1 MGVGGGSL
9 SIPGRSQPNSL
20 KMLLVLAV
28 AAAVSAHSGQDY
40 KMFMKWANG
49 KAMESCWGEDNVKLW
64 TVNMKKA
71 VSKCMQEDAPEL
83 DLPPFR
89 YMNRFT
95 NSLVSMAN
103 SRSQDQDLYKM
114 MKFMM
119 MMKMM
124 QQVGSNNQDHHS
136 FRTASRDGY
145 ADETGKYRNNFDH
158 QMMDRM
164 DNGNMM
170 ENMMKMMSR
179 MMNKEGQY
187 ERSEY
192 DNMDMYDMFSK
203 MYNSNKYDKY
213 NRHDNH
219 DSNSRSYDDMSPMM
233 RRFMSKRQADDSLQ
247 LNDRL
252 KEKLEHVMEEH
263 VSEMSNM
270 TCVLREMNVLNSRNN
285 IDIAAMKADT
295 ENYNMP
301 SQWFKQKYFSILDN
315 CYEVA
320 ENQPAELDNMFN
332 VNGNNELRNM
342 GKIKSFLT
350 CCKGAKMR
358 LCMNNDTKKKIEA
371 NFGPVEELLQSFNNQ
386 INEEQL
392 FFMVNEILQGS
403 DEEYWW

>member
-1 MGVGGGSL
+1 MGSWRGFV
-9 SIPGRSQPNSL
+9 IPGRSQPNSL
-20 KMLLVLAV
+20 KMKVLLVLAV
-28 AAAVSAHSGQDY
+28 VAAVSAHSGEDY
-40 KMFMKWANG
+40 KMFVKWAKG
-49 KAMESCWGEDNVKLW
+49 KSMESCWGEDNMKLL
-64 TVNMKKA
+64 TLNMKKA

-124 QQVGSNNQDHHS
+124 QQVGSDNQDHHS
-136 FRTASRDGY
+136 FRDNES
-145 ADETGKYRNNFDH
+145 KYRNNFDH

-219 DSNSRSYDDMSPMM
+219 DSKYRSYDDMSPMM

-295 ENYNMP
+295 E
-301 SQWFKQKYFSILDN
+301 LH
-315 CYEVA
+315 
-320 ENQPAELDNMFN
+320 
-332 VNGNNELRNM
+332 NM

>member
-1 MGVGGGSL
+1 MGSWRGFV
-9 SIPGRSQPNSL
+9 IPGRSQPNSL
-20 KMLLVLAV
+20 KMKVLLVLAV
-28 AAAVSAHSGQDY
+28 AAAVSAHSGEDY
-40 KMFMKWANG
+40 KMFMKWAKG
-49 KAMESCWGEDNVKLW
+49 KAMESCWGEDNMKLL
-64 TVNMKKA
+64 TLNMKKA

-114 MKFMM
+114 ME
-119 MMKMM
+119 
-124 QQVGSNNQDHHS
+124 
-136 FRTASRDGY
+136 Y
-145 ADETGKYRNNFDH
+145 
-158 QMMDRM
+158 
-164 DNGNMM
+164 
-170 ENMMKMMSR
+170 MMKMMSR

-219 DSNSRSYDDMSPMM
+219 DSNYRSYDDMSPMM

-301 SQWFKQKYFSILDN
+301 SQ
-315 CYEVA
+315 
-320 ENQPAELDNMFN
+320 
-332 VNGNNELRNM
+332 
-342 GKIKSFLT
+342 
-350 CCKGAKMR
+350 
-358 LCMNNDTKKKIEA
+358 
-371 NFGPVEELLQSFNNQ
+371 
-386 INEEQL
+386 
-392 FFMVNEILQGS
+392 
-403 DEEYWW
+403 

>member
-1 MGVGGGSL
+1 MGSWRGFV
-9 SIPGRSQPNSL
+9 IPGRSQPNSL
-20 KMLLVLAV
+20 KMKVLLVLAV
-28 AAAVSAHSGQDY
+28 AAAVSAHSGEDY
-40 KMFMKWANG
+40 KMFMKWAKG
-49 KAMESCWGEDNVKLW
+49 KAMESCWGEDNMKLL
-64 TVNMKKA
+64 TLNMKKA

-103 SRSQDQDLYKM
+103 SRSQDQDLCKM
-114 MKFMM
+114 MK
-119 MMKMM
+119 
-124 QQVGSNNQDHHS
+124 
-136 FRTASRDGY
+136 
-145 ADETGKYRNNFDH
+145 
-158 QMMDRM
+158 
-164 DNGNMM
+164 
-170 ENMMKMMSR
+170 NMMKMMSR

-219 DSNSRSYDDMSPMM
+219 DSNYRSYDDMSPMM

-301 SQWFKQKYFSILDN
+301 SQWFKQKY
-315 CYEVA
+315 
-320 ENQPAELDNMFN
+320 
-332 VNGNNELRNM
+332 
-342 GKIKSFLT
+342 
-350 CCKGAKMR
+350 
-358 LCMNNDTKKKIEA
+358 
-371 NFGPVEELLQSFNNQ
+371 
-386 INEEQL
+386 
-392 FFMVNEILQGS
+392 
-403 DEEYWW
+403 

>member
-1 MGVGGGSL
+1 MGSWRGFV
-9 SIPGRSQPNSL
+9 IPGRSQPNSL
-20 KMLLVLAV
+20 KMKVLLVLAV
-28 AAAVSAHSGQDY
+28 AAAVSAHSGEDY
-40 KMFMKWANG
+40 KMFMKWAKG
-49 KAMESCWGEDNVKLW
+49 KAMESCWGEDNMKLL
-64 TVNMKKA
+64 TLNMKKA

-124 QQVGSNNQDHHS
+124 QQVGSDNQDHHN
-136 FRTASRDGY
+136 FRDS
-145 ADETGKYRNNFDH
+145 TGAKYRNNFDH

-170 ENMMKMMSR
+170 ER

-213 NRHDNH
+213 NRHDS
-219 DSNSRSYDDMSPMM
+219 DYRSYDDMSPMM
-233 RRFMSKRQADDSLQ
+233 GSFMSKRQADDSLQ

-270 TCVLREMNVLNSRNN
+270 TCVL
-285 IDIAAMKADT
+285 
-295 ENYNMP
+295 
-301 SQWFKQKYFSILDN
+301 
-315 CYEVA
+315 
-320 ENQPAELDNMFN
+320 
-332 VNGNNELRNM
+332 
-342 GKIKSFLT
+342 
-350 CCKGAKMR
+350 
-358 LCMNNDTKKKIEA
+358 
-371 NFGPVEELLQSFNNQ
+371 
-386 INEEQL
+386 
-392 FFMVNEILQGS
+392 
-403 DEEYWW
+403 

>member
-1 MGVGGGSL
+1 
-9 SIPGRSQPNSL
+9 
-20 KMLLVLAV
+20 
-28 AAAVSAHSGQDY
+28 
-40 KMFMKWANG
+40 
-49 KAMESCWGEDNVKLW
+49 
-64 TVNMKKA
+64 
-71 VSKCMQEDAPEL
+71 
-83 DLPPFR
+83 
-89 YMNRFT
+89 
-95 NSLVSMAN
+95 
-103 SRSQDQDLYKM
+103 
-114 MKFMM
+114 
-119 MMKMM
+119 MM
-124 QQVGSNNQDHHS
+124 QQVGSNNQDHHN
-136 FRTASRDGY
+136 FRSGSEDS
-145 ADETGKYRNNFDH
+145 KYRNNFDH

-187 ERSEY
+187 ERSE
-192 DNMDMYDMFSK
+192 
-203 MYNSNKYDKY
+203 KY

-219 DSNSRSYDDMSPMM
+219 DSNYRSYDDMSPMM

-320 ENQPAELDNMFN
+320 ENQPAE
-332 VNGNNELRNM
+332 
-342 GKIKSFLT
+342 
-350 CCKGAKMR
+350 
-358 LCMNNDTKKKIEA
+358 
-371 NFGPVEELLQSFNNQ
+371 P
-386 INEEQL
+386 
-392 FFMVNEILQGS
+392 
-403 DEEYWW
+403 

>member
-1 MGVGGGSL
+1 MGSWRGFV
-9 SIPGRSQPNSL
+9 IPGRSQPNSL
-20 KMLLVLAV
+20 KMKVLLVLAV
-28 AAAVSAHSGQDY
+28 AAAVSAHSGEDY
-40 KMFMKWANG
+40 KMFMKWAKG
-49 KAMESCWGEDNVKLW
+49 KAMESCWGEDNMKLL
-64 TVNMKKA
+64 TLNMKKA

-124 QQVGSNNQDHHS
+124 QQVGSDNQDHHN
-136 FRTASRDGY
+136 FRDS
-145 ADETGKYRNNFDH
+145 TGAKYRNNFDH

-164 DNGNMM
+164 DNGNM
-170 ENMMKMMSR
+170 
-179 MMNKEGQY
+179 
-187 ERSEY
+187 
-192 DNMDMYDMFSK
+192 DMYDMFSE

-219 DSNSRSYDDMSPMM
+219 DSNYRSYDDMSPMM

>member
-1 MGVGGGSL
+1 MGSWRGFV
-9 SIPGRSQPNSL
+9 IPGRSQPNSL
-20 KMLLVLAV
+20 KMKVLLVLAV
-28 AAAVSAHSGQDY
+28 AAAVSAHSGEDY
-40 KMFMKWANG
+40 KMFMKWAKG
-49 KAMESCWGEDNVKLW
+49 KAMESCWGEDNMKLL
-64 TVNMKKA
+64 TLNMKKA

-103 SRSQDQDLYKM
+103 SRSQDQDPYKM
-114 MKFMM
+114 MKFMV

-124 QQVGSNNQDHHS
+124 QQVGSDNQDHHN
-136 FRTASRDGY
+136 FRDS
-145 ADETGKYRNNFDH
+145 TGAKYRNNFDH

-192 DNMDMYDMFSK
+192 D
-203 MYNSNKYDKY
+203 
-213 NRHDNH
+213 
-219 DSNSRSYDDMSPMM
+219 DMSPMM
-233 RRFMSKRQADDSLQ
+233 RRFVSKRQADDSLQ

-320 ENQPAELDNMFN
+320 ENQPAELDN
-332 VNGNNELRNM
+332 
-342 GKIKSFLT
+342 
-350 CCKGAKMR
+350 
-358 LCMNNDTKKKIEA
+358 
-371 NFGPVEELLQSFNNQ
+371 
-386 INEEQL
+386 
-392 FFMVNEILQGS
+392 
-403 DEEYWW
+403 

>member
-1 MGVGGGSL
+1 MGSWRGFV
-9 SIPGRSQPNSL
+9 IPGRSQPNSL
-20 KMLLVLAV
+20 KMKVLLVLAV
-28 AAAVSAHSGQDY
+28 VAAVSAHSGEDY
-40 KMFMKWANG
+40 KMFVKWAKG
-49 KAMESCWGEDNVKLW
+49 KAMESCWGEDNMKLL
-64 TVNMKKA
+64 TLNMKKA

-124 QQVGSNNQDHHS
+124 QQVGSSNFLGGED
-136 FRTASRDGY
+136 T
-145 ADETGKYRNNFDH
+145 KYRNNFDH

-219 DSNSRSYDDMSPMM
+219 DSKYRSYDDMS
-233 RRFMSKRQADDSLQ
+233 
-247 LNDRL
+247 
-252 KEKLEHVMEEH
+252 
-263 VSEMSNM
+263 
-270 TCVLREMNVLNSRNN
+270 
-285 IDIAAMKADT
+285 
-295 ENYNMP
+295 
-301 SQWFKQKYFSILDN
+301 
-315 CYEVA
+315 
-320 ENQPAELDNMFN
+320 
-332 VNGNNELRNM
+332 
-342 GKIKSFLT
+342 
-350 CCKGAKMR
+350 
-358 LCMNNDTKKKIEA
+358 
-371 NFGPVEELLQSFNNQ
+371 
-386 INEEQL
+386 
-392 FFMVNEILQGS
+392 
-403 DEEYWW
+403 

>member
-1 MGVGGGSL
+1 MGSWRGFV
-9 SIPGRSQPNSL
+9 IPGRSQPNSL
-20 KMLLVLAV
+20 KMKVLLVLAV
-28 AAAVSAHSGQDY
+28 AAAVSAHSGEDY
-40 KMFMKWANG
+40 KMFMKWAKG
-49 KAMESCWGEDNVKLW
+49 KAMESCWGEDNMKLL
-64 TVNMKKA
+64 TLNMKKA

-103 SRSQDQDLYKM
+103 SRSDDQE
-114 MKFMM
+114 
-119 MMKMM
+119 
-124 QQVGSNNQDHHS
+124 HHS
-136 FRTASRDGY
+136 FRDS
-145 ADETGKYRNNFDH
+145 TGAKYRNNFND
-158 QMMDRM
+158 QIMDRM

-219 DSNSRSYDDMSPMM
+219 DSNYRSYDDMSPMM

-350 CCKGAKMR
+350 CCEGAKMR

>member
-1 MGVGGGSL
+1 MGSWRGFV
-9 SIPGRSQPNSL
+9 IPGRSQPNSL
-20 KMLLVLAV
+20 KMKVLLVLAV
-28 AAAVSAHSGQDY
+28 AAAVSAHSGEDY
-40 KMFMKWANG
+40 KMFMKWAKG
-49 KAMESCWGEDNVKLW
+49 KAMESCWGEDNMKLL
-64 TVNMKKA
+64 TLNMKKA

-114 MKFMM
+114 M
-119 MMKMM
+119 MKMM
-124 QQVGSNNQDHHS
+124 HQVGSNNQDHHN
-136 FRTASRDGY
+136 FRSGSEDS
-145 ADETGKYRNNFDH
+145 KYRNNFDH
-158 QMMDRM
+158 QIMDRM
-164 DNGNMM
+164 DNG
-170 ENMMKMMSR
+170 
-179 MMNKEGQY
+179 
-187 ERSEY
+187 
-192 DNMDMYDMFSK
+192 NMDMYDMFSK

-219 DSNSRSYDDMSPMM
+219 DSNYRSYDDMSPMM

-301 SQWFKQKYFSILDN
+301 SQW
-315 CYEVA
+315 
-320 ENQPAELDNMFN
+320 
-332 VNGNNELRNM
+332 
-342 GKIKSFLT
+342 
-350 CCKGAKMR
+350 
-358 LCMNNDTKKKIEA
+358 
-371 NFGPVEELLQSFNNQ
+371 
-386 INEEQL
+386 
-392 FFMVNEILQGS
+392 
-403 DEEYWW
+403 

>member
-1 MGVGGGSL
+1 MG
-9 SIPGRSQPNSL
+9 
-20 KMLLVLAV
+20 
-28 AAAVSAHSGQDY
+28 
-40 KMFMKWANG
+40 
-49 KAMESCWGEDNVKLW
+49 GEDNMKLL
-64 TVNMKKA
+64 TLNMKKA

-103 SRSQDQDLYKM
+103 SRSQDQD
-114 MKFMM
+114 
-119 MMKMM
+119 
-124 QQVGSNNQDHHS
+124 HHN
-136 FRTASRDGY
+136 FRNSAGPD
-145 ADETGKYRNNFDH
+145 GKYRNNFDH

-203 MYNSNKYDKY
+203 MYNSNKY

-219 DSNSRSYDDMSPMM
+219 DSKYRSYDDMSPMM

-371 NFGPVEELLQSFNNQ
+371 NFGPVEELLHSFNNR

>member
-1 MGVGGGSL
+1 MGSWRGVV
-9 SIPGRSQPNSL
+9 IPGRSQPNSL
-20 KMLLVLAV
+20 
-28 AAAVSAHSGQDY
+28 
-40 KMFMKWANG
+40 
-49 KAMESCWGEDNVKLW
+49 
-64 TVNMKKA
+64 
-71 VSKCMQEDAPEL
+71 
-83 DLPPFR
+83 
-89 YMNRFT
+89 
-95 NSLVSMAN
+95 
-103 SRSQDQDLYKM
+103 M

-124 QQVGSNNQDHHS
+124 QQVGSDNQDHHS
-136 FRTASRDGY
+136 FRDS
-145 ADETGKYRNNFDH
+145 TGAKYRNNFDH

-219 DSNSRSYDDMSPMM
+219 DSNYRSYDDMSPMM

-270 TCVLREMNVLNSRNN
+270 TCVLR
-285 IDIAAMKADT
+285 
-295 ENYNMP
+295 
-301 SQWFKQKYFSILDN
+301 
-315 CYEVA
+315 
-320 ENQPAELDNMFN
+320 
-332 VNGNNELRNM
+332 
-342 GKIKSFLT
+342 
-350 CCKGAKMR
+350 
-358 LCMNNDTKKKIEA
+358 
-371 NFGPVEELLQSFNNQ
+371 
-386 INEEQL
+386 
-392 FFMVNEILQGS
+392 
-403 DEEYWW
+403 

>member
-1 MGVGGGSL
+1 MG
-9 SIPGRSQPNSL
+9 
-20 KMLLVLAV
+20 KMKVLLVLAV
-28 AAAVSAHSGQDY
+28 AAAVSAHSGEDY
-40 KMFMKWANG
+40 KMFMKWAKG
-49 KAMESCWGEDNVKLW
+49 KAMESCWGEDNMKLL
-64 TVNMKKA
+64 TLNMKKA
-71 VSKCMQEDAPEL
+71 VSKCMQEDAPDL

-124 QQVGSNNQDHHS
+124 QQVGSNNH
-136 FRTASRDGY
+136 Y

-170 ENMMKMMSR
+170 ENM
-179 MMNKEGQY
+179 
-187 ERSEY
+187 
-192 DNMDMYDMFSK
+192 DMYDMFSK

-219 DSNSRSYDDMSPMM
+219 DSNYRSYDDMSPMM
-233 RRFMSKRQADDSLQ
+233 RRFTSKRQADDSLQ

-342 GKIKSFLT
+342 GKIESFLT

>member
-1 MGVGGGSL
+1 
-9 SIPGRSQPNSL
+9 
-20 KMLLVLAV
+20 
-28 AAAVSAHSGQDY
+28 
-40 KMFMKWANG
+40 
-49 KAMESCWGEDNVKLW
+49 
-64 TVNMKKA
+64 MKKA

-124 QQVGSNNQDHHS
+124 QQVGSDNQEHHS
-136 FRTASRDGY
+136 FRTPGY
-145 ADETGKYRNNFDH
+145 EHGYGEEKGKYRNNL
-158 QMMDRM
+158 DRM

-170 ENMMKMMSR
+170 ENMMMMSR

-219 DSNSRSYDDMSPMM
+219 DSKYRSYDDMSPMM

-285 IDIAAMKADT
+285 IDIAA
-295 ENYNMP
+295 
-301 SQWFKQKYFSILDN
+301 
-315 CYEVA
+315 
-320 ENQPAELDNMFN
+320 
-332 VNGNNELRNM
+332 
-342 GKIKSFLT
+342 
-350 CCKGAKMR
+350 
-358 LCMNNDTKKKIEA
+358 
-371 NFGPVEELLQSFNNQ
+371 
-386 INEEQL
+386 
-392 FFMVNEILQGS
+392 
-403 DEEYWW
+403 

>member
-1 MGVGGGSL
+1 MGSWRGFV
-9 SIPGRSQPNSL
+9 IPGRSQPNSL
-20 KMLLVLAV
+20 KMKVLLVLAV
-28 AAAVSAHSGQDY
+28 AAAVTAHSGEDY
-40 KMFMKWANG
+40 KMFMKWAKG
-49 KAMESCWGEDNVKLW
+49 KAMESCWGEDNMKLL
-64 TVNMKKA
+64 TLNMKKA

-114 MKFMM
+114 MKLMM
-119 MMKMM
+119 MMM
-124 QQVGSNNQDHHS
+124 QQVGSDNRDHHS
-136 FRTASRDGY
+136 FRTPGY
-145 ADETGKYRNNFDH
+145 EHGYVEETGKYRNN
-158 QMMDRM
+158 MDRM

-219 DSNSRSYDDMSPMM
+219 DSKYRSYDDMSPMM

-285 IDIAAMKADT
+285 
-295 ENYNMP
+295 
-301 SQWFKQKYFSILDN
+301 
-315 CYEVA
+315 
-320 ENQPAELDNMFN
+320 
-332 VNGNNELRNM
+332 
-342 GKIKSFLT
+342 
-350 CCKGAKMR
+350 
-358 LCMNNDTKKKIEA
+358 DTKKKIEA
-371 NFGPVEELLQSFNNQ
+371 NFGPVEELLQS
-386 INEEQL
+386 
-392 FFMVNEILQGS
+392 
-403 DEEYWW
+403 

>member
-1 MGVGGGSL
+1 MGSWRGFV
-9 SIPGRSQPNSL
+9 IPGRSQPNSL
-20 KMLLVLAV
+20 KMKVLLVLAV
-28 AAAVSAHSGQDY
+28 VAAVSAHSGEDY
-40 KMFMKWANG
+40 KMFMKWAKG
-49 KAMESCWGEDNVKLW
+49 KAMESCWGEDNMKLL
-64 TVNMKKA
+64 TLNMKKA

-103 SRSQDQDLYKM
+103 SRSQDQDHYKIRNSA
-114 MKFMM
+114 
-119 MMKMM
+119 
-124 QQVGSNNQDHHS
+124 GPD
-136 FRTASRDGY
+136 
-145 ADETGKYRNNFDH
+145 GKYRNNFDH

-219 DSNSRSYDDMSPMM
+219 DSKYRSYDDMSPMM

-285 IDIAAMKADT
+285 
-295 ENYNMP
+295 
-301 SQWFKQKYFSILDN
+301 
-315 CYEVA
+315 
-320 ENQPAELDNMFN
+320 
-332 VNGNNELRNM
+332 
-342 GKIKSFLT
+342 
-350 CCKGAKMR
+350 
-358 LCMNNDTKKKIEA
+358 DTKKKIEA

>member
-1 MGVGGGSL
+1 M
-9 SIPGRSQPNSL
+9 
-20 KMLLVLAV
+20 
-28 AAAVSAHSGQDY
+28 
-40 KMFMKWANG
+40 
-49 KAMESCWGEDNVKLW
+49 
-64 TVNMKKA
+64 
-71 VSKCMQEDAPEL
+71 
-83 DLPPFR
+83 
-89 YMNRFT
+89 
-95 NSLVSMAN
+95 
-103 SRSQDQDLYKM
+103 
-114 MKFMM
+114 MM

-124 QQVGSNNQDHHS
+124 QQVGSNSQDHHN
-136 FRTASRDGY
+136 FRSGSEDT
-145 ADETGKYRNNFDH
+145 KYRNNFDH

-219 DSNSRSYDDMSPMM
+219 DSKYRSYDDMSPLM

-320 ENQPAELDNMFN
+320 ENQPAELGNMC
-332 VNGNNELRNM
+332 
-342 GKIKSFLT
+342 KIKSFLT

-403 DEEYWW
+403 

>member
-1 MGVGGGSL
+1 
-9 SIPGRSQPNSL
+9 
-20 KMLLVLAV
+20 MLAL

-124 QQVGSNNQDHHS
+124 HQVGSNNQDHHS
-136 FRTASRDGY
+136 FRTT

-158 QMMDRM
+158 KMMDRM
-164 DNGNMM
+164 DDGNMM

-203 MYNSNKYDKY
+203 MYNSNKY

-219 DSNSRSYDDMSPMM
+219 DSKYRSYDDISPMM
-233 RRFMSKRQADDSLQ
+233 KRFMVRQ
-247 LNDRL
+247 
-252 KEKLEHVMEEH
+252 
-263 VSEMSNM
+263 
-270 TCVLREMNVLNSRNN
+270 
-285 IDIAAMKADT
+285 
-295 ENYNMP
+295 
-301 SQWFKQKYFSILDN
+301 
-315 CYEVA
+315 
-320 ENQPAELDNMFN
+320 
-332 VNGNNELRNM
+332 
-342 GKIKSFLT
+342 
-350 CCKGAKMR
+350 
-358 LCMNNDTKKKIEA
+358 
-371 NFGPVEELLQSFNNQ
+371 
-386 INEEQL
+386 
-392 FFMVNEILQGS
+392 
-403 DEEYWW
+403 

>member
-1 MGVGGGSL
+1 
-9 SIPGRSQPNSL
+9 
-20 KMLLVLAV
+20 
-28 AAAVSAHSGQDY
+28 
-40 KMFMKWANG
+40 
-49 KAMESCWGEDNVKLW
+49 
-64 TVNMKKA
+64 
-71 VSKCMQEDAPEL
+71 
-83 DLPPFR
+83 
-89 YMNRFT
+89 MNRFT

-103 SRSQDQDLYKM
+103 SRSQDQGLYKM

-136 FRTASRDGY
+136 FRSGSEDS
-145 ADETGKYRNNFDH
+145 KYRNNFDH

-219 DSNSRSYDDMSPMM
+219 DSNYRSYDDMSPMM
-233 RRFMSKRQADDSLQ
+233 RGFMSKRQADDSLQ

-320 ENQPAELDNMFN
+320 ENRPAELDNMFN

-350 CCKGAKMR
+350 CCKG
-358 LCMNNDTKKKIEA
+358 
-371 NFGPVEELLQSFNNQ
+371 V
-386 INEEQL
+386 
-392 FFMVNEILQGS
+392 
-403 DEEYWW
+403 

>member
-9 SIPGRSQPNSL
+9 SQADLNQINSL
-20 KMLLVLAV
+20 KMKVLLVLAV
-28 AAAVSAHSGQDY
+28 VAAVSAHSGEDY
-40 KMFMKWANG
+40 KMFMKWAKG
-49 KAMESCWGEDNVKLW
+49 KAMESCWGEDNMKLL
-64 TVNMKKA
+64 TLNMKKA
-71 VSKCMQEDAPEL
+71 VSKCMQEDTPEL

-119 MMKMM
+119 MMMM
-124 QQVGSNNQDHHS
+124 QQVGSDSQDHHS
-136 FRTASRDGY
+136 FRDNDS
-145 ADETGKYRNNFDH
+145 KYRNNFDH

-203 MYNSNKYDKY
+203 
-213 NRHDNH
+213 HDNH
-219 DSNSRSYDDMSPMM
+219 DSKYRSYDDMSPMM

-320 ENQPAELDNMFN
+320 ENQPAELNNMFN

-403 DEEYWW
+403 DEEYW

>member
-1 MGVGGGSL
+1 MGSWRGFV
-9 SIPGRSQPNSL
+9 IPGRSQPNSL
-20 KMLLVLAV
+20 
-28 AAAVSAHSGQDY
+28 
-40 KMFMKWANG
+40 
-49 KAMESCWGEDNVKLW
+49 
-64 TVNMKKA
+64 NMKKA

-119 MMKMM
+119 MMKVM
-124 QQVGSNNQDHHS
+124 QQVGSDNQDHHN
-136 FRTASRDGY
+136 FRDS
-145 ADETGKYRNNFDH
+145 TGAKYRNNFDH

-219 DSNSRSYDDMSPMM
+219 DSNYRSYDDMSPMM
-233 RRFMSKRQADDSLQ
+233 
-247 LNDRL
+247 
-252 KEKLEHVMEEH
+252 
-263 VSEMSNM
+263 
-270 TCVLREMNVLNSRNN
+270 
-285 IDIAAMKADT
+285 
-295 ENYNMP
+295 
-301 SQWFKQKYFSILDN
+301 
-315 CYEVA
+315 
-320 ENQPAELDNMFN
+320 
-332 VNGNNELRNM
+332 
-342 GKIKSFLT
+342 
-350 CCKGAKMR
+350 
-358 LCMNNDTKKKIEA
+358 
-371 NFGPVEELLQSFNNQ
+371 
-386 INEEQL
+386 
-392 FFMVNEILQGS
+392 
-403 DEEYWW
+403 

>member
-1 MGVGGGSL
+1 MGSWRGFV
-9 SIPGRSQPNSL
+9 IPGRSQPNSL
-20 KMLLVLAV
+20 KMKVLLVLAV
-28 AAAVSAHSGQDY
+28 AAAVTAHSGEDY
-40 KMFMKWANG
+40 KMFMKWAKG
-49 KAMESCWGEDNVKLW
+49 KAMESCWGEDNMKLL
-64 TVNMKKA
+64 TLNMKKA

-119 MMKMM
+119 MMM
-124 QQVGSNNQDHHS
+124 QQVGSNNH
-136 FRTASRDGY
+136 GY

-219 DSNSRSYDDMSPMM
+219 DSKYRSYDDMSPMM

-285 IDIAAMKADT
+285 
-295 ENYNMP
+295 
-301 SQWFKQKYFSILDN
+301 
-315 CYEVA
+315 
-320 ENQPAELDNMFN
+320 
-332 VNGNNELRNM
+332 
-342 GKIKSFLT
+342 
-350 CCKGAKMR
+350 
-358 LCMNNDTKKKIEA
+358 DTKKKIEA